1 MRKLIAMVLALG
13 AILGTFEAG
22 AALAGNGT
30 KTDPYRIG
38 SYGDLVGALGREM
51 AYADGYGAEQLGC
64 EVRLGEDD
72 EERRGW
78 L

>member
-1 MRKLIAMVLALG
+1 MKTRLGKLARACAIALALG

-38 SYGDLVGALGREM
+38 SYADLVAFAAKVNGSSLR
-51 AYADGYGAEQLGC
+51 DGPKAFA
-64 EVRLGEDD
+64 
-72 EERRGW
+72 
-78 L
+78 